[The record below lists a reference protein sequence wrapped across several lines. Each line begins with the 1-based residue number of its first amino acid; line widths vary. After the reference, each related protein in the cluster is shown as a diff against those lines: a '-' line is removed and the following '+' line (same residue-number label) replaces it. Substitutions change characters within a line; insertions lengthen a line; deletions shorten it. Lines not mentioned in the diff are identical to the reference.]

1 MLTAVLIK
9 KKQMV
14 KKQMTIFEAYN
25 STKKKLEAVG
35 IEDYIFEAREIIKH
49 ITGLSSAQILTNYNR
64 KLSEFQQ
71 NNLTAILHQREVRYP
86 LQYIFTKWSFYGRE
100 YFVGPGVLVPRAD
113 TETVIDECKE
123 YLENKENLC
132 ILDLCAGSGCIGITL
147 GKEFPEAEVTMVEKY
162 QEALLYA
169 EKNIALNNA
178 DNVKAVKGDV
188 FESSEADYEYDLIVS
203 NPPYIPKE
211 EMTLISPETKFEPET
226 ALLAGDGGMEFYK
239 AIIKNYTDS
248 LKHGG
253 MLCFEVG
260 FNQSEQVAEL
270 FKSAGYT
277 DISVKKD
284 INGINR
290 SVSAI
295 KE

>member
-1 MLTAVLIK
+1 M
-9 KKQMV
+9 

-25 STKKKLEAVG
+25 STKKKLEAAGV
-35 IEDYIFEAREIIKH
+35 EDYIFEAREIIKH
-49 ITGLSSAQILTNYNR
+49 ITGLSSAQILANYNR

-71 NNLTAILHQREVRYP
+71 NNLVAIQHQREVRYP
-86 LQYIFTKWSFYGRE
+86 LQYIFTKWAFYGRE

-123 YLENKENLC
+123 YLKDKENVK

-147 GKEFPEAEVTMVEKY
+147 GKEFPRAEISMVEKY
-162 QEALLYA
+162 EEACSYA
-169 EKNIALNNA
+169 EKNITHNRAY
-178 DNVKAVKGDV
+178 NVKLLKGDI
-188 FESSEADYEYDLIVS
+188 FESAGADKTYDLIVS
-203 NPPYIPKE
+203 NPPYIPE
-211 EMTLISPETKFEPET
+211 TEMNIISPETKFEPET

-239 AIIKNYTDS
+239 EIIKNYTSS
-248 LKHGG
+248 LKNGG

-260 FNQSEQVAEL
+260 FNQSEQVSEL
-270 FKSAGYT
+270 LKNAGYKN
-277 DISVKKD
+277 ISVKED
-284 INGINR
+284 LNGINR